1 MMRRVIVSVIV
12 VAVLGVAVYAA
23 VGTFTPGLVV
33 SDVGW
38 KEGWPDPCPPNPNP
52 FRDFAVADYYPV
64 GKLRNQT
71 TQNYECVLIT
81 CSVFDAKTKEKLQV
95 KPMALIENVRSGD
108 KCQWQAYPG
117 VERPVGGNVG
127 CYIRID
133 SIEGCNL
140 RPLLRKDRRSQ

>member
-1 MMRRVIVSVIV
+1 MRRVIVSVIV
-12 VAVLGVAVYAA
+12 VAVLGLAVYAA

-38 KEGWPDPCPPNPNP
+38 KEGWPDPY
-52 FRDFAVADYYPV
+52 FAVADYYPV

-71 TQNYECVLIT
+71 TQNYEFVLIT

-95 KPMALIENVRSGD
+95 TPMAVIENVRSGD

-133 SIEGCNL
+133 SIEGW
-140 RPLLRKDRRSQ
+140 